1 MVCSYVKAQ
10 YVAVILVVGLV
21 GLTAQAWAQLGPGF
35 SGLTAS
41 ADHAVTAYS
50 NPAGMTRLPDT
61 ELDTVVTLAYS
72 ASKFKLREG
81 TTASGG
87 DPDDEPSFFVIPAFY
102 MSKPIGEEFRVG
114 FSLNVPSGI
123 GSDYGDD
130 WAGRYIAQNSSLV

>member
-72 ASKFKLREG
+72 ASKFKLR
-81 TTASGG
+81 
-87 DPDDEPSFFVIPAFY
+87 
-102 MSKPIGEEFRVG
+102 
-114 FSLNVPSGI
+114 
-123 GSDYGDD
+123 
-130 WAGRYIAQNSSLV
+130 